1 MYVLNIFK
9 NLTKINDV
17 LFVYFC
23 GRLHERINNI
33 PGGVPIKV
41 DQKFSF
47 SNFGLSISV
56 LNPNFETRVL
66 SPQIYG
72 LEHEF

>member
-23 GRLHERINNI
+23 GRLHEKINNI
-33 PGGVPIKV
+33 PGGVPILKSRPEI
-41 DQKFSF
+41 QLLQFRAFNISF
-47 SNFGLSISV
+47 E
-56 LNPNFETRVL
+56 P
-66 SPQIYG
+66 
-72 LEHEF
+72 EF

>member
-33 PGGVPIKV
+33 PGGVPIKWRILS
-41 DQKFSF
+41 QTGKIGSGKSTKILFF
-47 SNFGLSISV
+47 LLGLKYT
-56 LNPNFETRVL
+56 LKEDMF
-66 SPQIYG
+66 
-72 LEHEF
+72 